1 MPCSFCTSV
10 SAQIFCF
17 LVLFYCIYFWLLF
30 LQTPVPIILGL
41 FFLSL
46 GLFDL
51 EGLSLLGLFSM
62 RPVSL
67 FLGMSTLFSVWWGI
81 YLYRVGFDS
90 SHLLSVLFSI
100 YSPPPFTPHQ
110 GVSPSSRFTR
120 HLLPTEDFFL
130 RFPTCM
136 VDDHLSLSFLLYISH
151 GCLFPIFMCAR
162 SHLLYCM

>member
-1 MPCSFCTSV
+1 MSPTPLSPFPPSLRVQIGSVQSQVSLPPPIPDLLVCQVLSF
-10 SAQIFCF
+10 FCF
-17 LVLFYCIYFWLLF
+17 LVLFYCICFSLLF
-30 LQTPVPIILGL
+30 FTDTMAIILGL

-62 RPVSL
+62 RLVSL
-67 FLGMSTLFSVWWGI
+67 FLGMSTLLSVWWGI
-81 YLYRVGFDS
+81 YLYRVGFDR

-120 HLLPTEDFFL
+120 HLLPTKDFPFVL
-130 RFPTCM
+130 P
-136 VDDHLSLSFLLYISH
+136 
-151 GCLFPIFMCAR
+151 PAW
-162 SHLLYCM
+162 